1 MIVRNGAAGSTGFGS
16 CTSRSIAVRWS
27 TNLSD
32 PLTAVRTA
40 AALAVLLAGWIA
52 APPLESATEDT
63 LAHAKELY
71 ASAAYDEAL
80 AVLDR
85 LQTAAPVAETTS
97 IAEYRVY
104 CLLALDRRDEAR
116 KNIEGILHD
125 NPLYLPS
132 GDQASP
138 RILSVFRDVRRQS
151 LPKIVLER
159 YAAAKVSF
167 ERKDPRAGQQ
177 FDGVLAL
184 LDDPDIQG
192 APALT
197 DLRTIVSAFRDLTR
211 AMEAAQ
217 IQAAAPRAAD
227 AASAPQPPT
236 DPAPPP
242 DALTIYT
249 SADPDVAAPVAQTQR
264 IPTWLPT
271 RAEATQDFHG
281 VVELLIDETGS
292 VTSVTLR
299 SSVHP
304 AYNQLLLRAARDWKF
319 MPARRQGK
327 PVRYLKI
334 VEIHLK
340 PTTPSS

>member
-1 MIVRNGAAGSTGFGS
+1 MRFT
-16 CTSRSIAVRWS
+16 R
-27 TNLSD
+27 
-32 PLTAVRTA
+32 PA
-40 AALAVLLAGWIA
+40 AALALVLAGGFVA
-52 APPLESATEDT
+52 VRSASANDDT

-85 LQTAAPVAETTS
+85 LQTAATPVAETTS

-104 CLLALDRRDEAR
+104 CLLALDRRDEAQ

-125 NPLYLPS
+125 NPLYLPPV
-132 GDQASP
+132 DQASP
-138 RILSVFRDVRRQS
+138 RIQSVFRDVRRQS

-159 YAAAKVSF
+159 YALAKASF

-184 LDDPDIQG
+184 LDDPDLQA

-197 DLRTIVSAFRDLTR
+197 DLRTIVAAFRDLTK
-211 AMEAAQ
+211 AVEAAQ
-217 IQAAAPRAAD
+217 TPAPLAARPAE
-227 AASAPQPPT
+227 
-236 DPAPPP
+236 DPAAEPTTPAP
-242 DALTIYT
+242 AQDALTIYT
-249 SADPDVAAPVAQTQR
+249 SADADVAPPIAQNQR
-264 IPTWLPT
+264 IPPWIPD
-271 RAEATQDFHG
+271 RSVATQDFHG
-281 VVELLIDETGS
+281 TLELLVDATGAVMS
-292 VTSVTLR
+292 ATMR
-299 SSVHP
+299 ASVHP

-340 PTTPSS
+340 PTGS